1 MPHLQVCPLSR
12 LPETLAASGATHLM
26 TLMKQGTAISRPE
39 SIAEGRH
46 CVIEASDIVAPLDGH
61 VIPDDAHVA
70 AILAFAQGWDRR
82 TPLLIHC
89 YAGISRSTAAAY
101 LIACAL
107 APERD
112 EAEIAQALRVASPSA
127 TPNALLV
134 ALADRLLGR
143 DGRMVAAIAGIGRGA
158 DAFEGNP
165 FRLAL
170 KQDVR
175 NCG

>member
-12 LPETLAASGATHLM
+12 LPETLAVSGATHLM
-26 TLMKQGTAISRPE
+26 TLMKQGTAIPRPE
-39 SIAEGRH
+39 GIAEGRH

-61 VIPDDAHVA
+61 VTPDEAHVA
-70 AILAFAQGWDRR
+70 EILAFAETWDRHE
-82 TPLLIHC
+82 PLLIHC

-112 EAEIAQALRVASPSA
+112 EAEIAQVLRAASPSA

-165 FRLAL
+165 FRLTL
-170 KQDVR
+170 R
-175 NCG
+175 

>member
-12 LPETLAASGATHLM
+12 LPETLAASGAEHLM
-26 TLMKQGTAISRPE
+26 TLMKQGTAIARPAG
-39 SIAEGRH
+39 IAEGRH

-61 VIPDDAHVA
+61 VIPDEAHVA
-70 AILAFAQGWDRR
+70 AILAFARAWDRQQ
-82 TPLLIHC
+82 PLLIHC

-101 LIACAL
+101 LVACAL

-112 EAEIAQALRVASPSA
+112 EAEIARSLRVASPSA

-134 ALADRLLGR
+134 AIADSMLDRH
-143 DGRMVAAIAGIGRGA
+143 GRMVAAITGIGRGA
-158 DAFEGNP
+158 DAFEGEV

-170 KQDVR
+170 TSDIR
-175 NCG
+175 TRL